1 MTGAAMKQI
10 PILLVEDDAIDIQ
23 IVKRTLKKESMTNPL
38 FCAYDGVEA
47 LEVLNGTNGKTEVPQ
62 PCLILLDIN
71 MPRMNGLELLQKIRN
86 SESLKQNIAIVLT
99 TSNRNEDKVAAYNLS
114 AAGYILKE
122 NIEALVQLL
131 ERYCRIN
138 ELPLP
143 QEC

>member
-1 MTGAAMKQI
+1 MTGTSLRQI

-23 IVKRTLKKESMTNPL
+23 IVKRTLKKEAITNPL

-47 LEVLNGTNGKTEVPQ
+47 LEILNGKDGKTQIPQ

-86 SESLKQNIAIVLT
+86 SEALKQNIAFILT
-99 TSNRNEDKVAAYNLS
+99 TSNRNEDKVNAYNLS

-122 NIEALVQLL
+122 NIEALIQLL
-131 ERYCRIN
+131 GRYCRIN
-138 ELPLP
+138 ELPSPL
-143 QEC
+143 EC

>member
-1 MTGAAMKQI
+1 MTGAAMQQI

-47 LEVLNGTNGKTEVPQ
+47 LEILNGKNGETEIPQ
-62 PCLILLDIN
+62 PCVILLDIN

-86 SESLKQNIAIVLT
+86 SESLKQNIVIVLT
-99 TSNRNEDKVAAYNLS
+99 TSNRNEDKMVAYNLS
-114 AAGYILKE
+114 AAGYVLKE

-131 ERYCRIN
+131 EHYCRIN

-143 QEC
+143 REC